1 MRMAPDVSE
10 ERAAAWLADLSMLHE
25 RLKPFFNSRT
35 AWSAAGGY
43 LVGLLS
49 RVERKNSW
57 QMAEEAGL
65 SSPTPFQHL
74 LGNARWDEDAVR
86 DEVRTY
92 VYQHLGTPL
101 GVHILDET
109 GFIKKGKSSAGV
121 QRQYTGTAGKT
132 ENSQVGVFMAYAS
145 ERGAALI
152 DRALYLPESWTA
164 NPERCKK
171 AHVPADIRFARK
183 GELAKQMLSRA
194 FAAGAP
200 AGWVTA
206 DEEYGKVS
214 ELRRW
219 LEEQERPYVLAVAG
233 NVGAWRDGEGRA
245 VLVPEVFAS
254 VPAGGWHRISAGAG
268 EKGERWY
275 DWAAVPLP
283 AEVRKGWARWALFR
297 RSLVDEE
304 PAYYLAAGPAD
315 TPIEELVR
323 VAGMRWAIEVC
334 FEHAK
339 GETGLDQY
347 EVRSWHGWHR
357 HITLSMAALAFLA
370 VTRHGTQPVPEKG
383 GPLSEEPSPMADFRA
398 QRAKEDEMMRQKRQA
413 SPGKGARSYSRRSS
427 A

>member
-10 ERAAAWLADLSMLHE
+10 EQAVAWLADLSNFHE
-25 RLKPFFNSRT
+25 RLKPFFNSRM

-74 LGNARWDEDAVR
+74 LSNARWDADAVR
-86 DEVRTY
+86 DEVRSY
-92 VYQHLGTPL
+92 VYERLGTPL

-109 GFIKKGKSSAGV
+109 GFIKKGRASVGV

-132 ENSQVGVFMAYAS
+132 ENCQVGVFMAYAS

-152 DRALYLPESWTA
+152 DRALYLPESWTTD
-164 NPERCKK
+164 PDRCKK
-171 AHVPADIRFARK
+171 AHVPADVRFTRK
-183 GELAKQMLSRA
+183 GELAKQMLARA

-200 AGWVTA
+200 AGWVAA
-206 DEEYGKVS
+206 DEEYGKVT
-214 ELRRW
+214 ELRLW
-219 LEEQERPYVLAVAG
+219 LEEQGRPYVLGVAG
-233 NVGAWRDGEGRA
+233 NVVAWRDGEGRA

-254 VPAGGWHRISAGAG
+254 VPAGDWRRISAGAG

-275 DWAAVPLP
+275 DWAVVPLP
-283 AEVRKGWARWALFR
+283 AEAREGWARWVLFR

-304 PAYYLAAGPAD
+304 PAYYMAAGPAGTTID
-315 TPIEELVR
+315 ELVR

-334 FEHAK
+334 FEQAK

-383 GPLSEEPSPMADFRA
+383 GAQSEEPSPMAKFRA
-398 QRAKEDEMMRQKRQA
+398 QRATEDEMMRLKRQA
-413 SPGKGARSYSRRSS
+413 TASNRARSGARRSS